1 MLSDETRRYA
11 QRASRDTGEI
21 VTSGSLPDGVAV
33 ADVVDV
39 MTSRFKHR
47 AHILDLV
54 SPKPGRVLFGR
65 AVTMSFFPYRE
76 DLMDD
81 RLHTLGP
88 VFYDAIRSHDP
99 AGKVLVM
106 ASNGHPDISLGGGTK
121 LSRLRN
127 HGMAGVIADGRL
139 RDLSELAGYGLA
151 VWCTGETTKAGGAV
165 IRPYLANVPVSLGGV
180 TVVPGDYVVADS
192 SGAVVIPPSH
202 LDDVLEAA
210 GDMAAMARQME
221 KTIRSEDPEE
231 IRHGSDELLL

>member
-1 MLSDETRRYA
+1 
-11 QRASRDTGEI
+11 
-21 VTSGSLPDGVAV
+21 
-33 ADVVDV
+33 

-54 SPKPGRVLFGR
+54 SPEPGRVLFGP
-65 AVTMSFFPYRE
+65 AVTVSFLPYRE

-88 VFYDAIRSHDP
+88 LFYNAIGSDDP
-99 AGKVLVM
+99 AGKVLVI
-106 ASNGHPDISLGGGTK
+106 ASNGHPEISLGGGTK
-121 LSRLRN
+121 LSRLSN

-165 IRPYLANVPVSLGGV
+165 IRPYLANVPVSLAGI

-192 SGAVVIPPSH
+192 SGAVVIPPAH
-202 LDDVLEAA
+202 LDDVLEEAR
-210 GDMAAMARQME
+210 DMAAMARQME
-221 KTIRSEDPEE
+221 EAIRIEDPDEV
-231 IRHGSDELLL
+231 RQGSDELLL

>member
-1 MLSDETRRYA
+1 MT
-11 QRASRDTGEI
+11 SR
-21 VTSGSLPDGVAV
+21 SLPDGVAV

-54 SPKPGRVLFGR
+54 SPEPGRVLFGP
-65 AVTMSFFPYRE
+65 AVTVSFLPYRE

-88 VFYDAIRSHDP
+88 VFYDAIGSDDP

-139 RDLSELAGYGLA
+139 RDLTELAGYGLA
-151 VWCTGETTKAGGAV
+151 VWCMGETTKAGGAV
-165 IRPYLANVPVSLGGV
+165 IRPYLANVPVSLAGI

-192 SGAVVIPPSH
+192 SGAVVIPPAH
-202 LDDVLEAA
+202 LDDVLGAA
-210 GDMAAMARQME
+210 RDMAAMARQME
-221 KTIRSEDPEE
+221 EAIRIEDPDEV
-231 IRHGSDELLL
+231 RQGSDELLL

>member
-1 MLSDETRRYA
+1 MT
-11 QRASRDTGEI
+11 SR
-21 VTSGSLPDGVAV
+21 SLPDGVAV

-54 SPKPGRVLFGR
+54 SPEPGRVLFGP
-65 AVTMSFFPYRE
+65 AVTVSFLPYRE

-88 VFYDAIRSHDP
+88 VFYNAIGSDDP

-139 RDLSELAGYGLA
+139 RDLAELAGYGLA
-151 VWCTGETTKAGGAV
+151 VWCMGETTKAGGAV
-165 IRPYLANVPVSLGGV
+165 IRPYLANVPVSLAGI

-192 SGAVVIPPSH
+192 SGAVVIPPAQ
-202 LDDVLEAA
+202 LDDVLEEAREMA
-210 GDMAAMARQME
+210 GMARQME
-221 KTIRSEDPEE
+221 EAIRIEDPDEV
-231 IRHGSDELLL
+231 RQGSDELLL